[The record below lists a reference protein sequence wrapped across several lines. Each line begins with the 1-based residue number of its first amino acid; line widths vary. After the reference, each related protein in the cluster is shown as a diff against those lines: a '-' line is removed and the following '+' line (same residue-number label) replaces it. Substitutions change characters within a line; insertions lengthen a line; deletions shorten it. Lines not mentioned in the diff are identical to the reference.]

1 MVMRSEAVP
10 SLFGID
16 PSKTVIQI
24 CSKGHKWHVFRKLPK
39 AVVDKKCPECKS
51 IAEKAR
57 SLKSALRR
65 QKKQEKKWPEEGKL
79 E

>member
-39 AVVDKKCPECKS
+39 AVVDKS
-51 IAEKAR
+51 VRNA
-57 SLKSALRR
+57 S
-65 QKKQEKKWPEEGKL
+65 Q
-79 E
+79 